1 MSISVSKI
9 KLGKASNCNAIKS
22 KIGKLG
28 KASNCNAS
36 DSNDNDN
43 NNNQRSLL
51 VESSVRVSIACPA
64 RLAMELLVVR
74 TKVHVLRG
82 LNPPRYVLLE
92 FGPKILT
99 PVYCVALK
107 IC

>member
-1 MSISVSKI
+1 MSMSVSKSKI
-9 KLGKASNCNAIKS
+9 GKASNCNATKS
-22 KIGKLG
+22 KIG

-36 DSNDNDN
+36 DNNDNDN

-51 VESSVRVSIACPA
+51 VESSLRVPIACPA
-64 RLAMELLVVR
+64 RLAMGLLVVR